1 MVNVSSERGR
11 YGFDGDTDVR
21 LACRGCSSDLVKTA
35 GKRSIAN
42 DNVELAL
49 AA

>member
-1 MVNVSSERGR
+1 MKPQTRAEL
-11 YGFDGDTDVR
+11 
-21 LACRGCSSDLVKTA
+21 LATRKTA
-35 GKRSIAN
+35 GKATKAN